1 MRGPT
6 LITRAIPWLQLAAKD
21 FWTSCQ
27 FILITSCT
35 QLSRFAKIFTLMLMH
50 FFEFQFYFFDWRLPC
65 TFDRIRFRNLL
76 TSLKC
81 ITLMVKERMQV
92 LYTVRCRI
100 VKIQGKTERVWHCWE
115 TCTPVAVATN
125 PRPEVIAK
133 PPVFECIYEILCMAF
148 FRLSNSVQ
156 IYFNLTS

>member
-1 MRGPT
+1 MTTAGSEGFLNLMPIYLDHVLYPT
-6 LITRAIPWLQLAAKD
+6 LTV
-21 FWTSCQ
+21 CQ
-27 FILITSCT
+27 NFYIDVD
-35 QLSRFAKIFTLMLMH
+35 A
-50 FFEFQFYFFDWRLPC
+50 FFEFQFCFFDWRLPC

-100 VKIQGKTERVWHCWE
+100 AKIQGKTERVWHCWE

-125 PRPEVIAK
+125 PRPAVIAK